1 MHTSNL
7 EVSRADILDGVA
19 AVPAAVPST
28 WTGLASTGCQLE
40 LEAILPGLSGLESL
54 LDDAKAAVALIPTED
69 EG

>member
-1 MHTSNL
+1 M
-7 EVSRADILDGVA
+7 A